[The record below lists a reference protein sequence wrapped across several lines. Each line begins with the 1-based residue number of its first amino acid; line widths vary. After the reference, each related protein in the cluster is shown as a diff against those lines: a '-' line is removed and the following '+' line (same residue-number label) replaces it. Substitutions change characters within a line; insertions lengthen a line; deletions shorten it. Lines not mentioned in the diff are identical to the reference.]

1 MDANIGFIGFGEAG
15 AAIAGGLVD
24 AGAGTVRAY
33 DIATEDPA
41 LRGDVQSRA
50 DSAGVSLSAS
60 LQDLAAASQILVSAV
75 TGAVAGDVAISVSP
89 FLKPEHTYLDL
100 NSVSPGKKRHIA
112 GLVEATGARFVEAAV
127 MTNVPKFGHR
137 VPMLL
142 CGESAP
148 DLIAMLAP
156 LGMELEYFGEQI
168 GRASATKMF
177 RSLVVKGMEALLLE
191 CALASSRYSVTEKV
205 LDYVSMGYA
214 GLDWNA
220 LADNLLTRTALHG
233 TRRAHELEE
242 AAETLREMGI
252 EPLMANAGAERLN
265 RAAAAGL
272 EARFRNRPP
281 ENYHQVI
288 EALESTGV
296 DNP

>member
-50 DSAGVSLSAS
+50 DSAGVSLSAG